1 MRLSLVFAICTAFLF
16 ALHADVSL
24 AQTNYSGYN
33 SPKSEGTCYK
43 CCRRWQARMGWS
55 ANRLDV
61 CTQKC
66 MIGTGRNC

>member
-33 SPKSEGTCYK
+33 SPKSERACYK
-43 CCRRWQARMGWS
+43 CCRRQALGDPS
-55 ANRLDV
+55 FDV
-61 CTQKC
+61 VPLVAFFDLKGFEQ
-66 MIGTGRNC
+66 